1 MLLCWQE
8 KSKSY
13 ITKDN
18 IDDAIEKALSSHV
31 DFNFAI
37 DKNGNVYQGRNTNPL
52 NSKEAS
58 SEDKLMAQNNWY
70 GTAWR
75 GEQNIFN
82 GISAWNPM

>member
-75 GEQNIFN
+75 GE
-82 GISAWNPM
+82 